1 VSRSIFGRRREEE
14 IVRSMNRL
22 PPGQSLTNDFPVLH
36 YGPVPQVDLATW
48 TLKVFGLVEETVTWS
63 WDEFNKLPRTSLTL
77 DLHCV
82 TRWSKFDTGW
92 EGVSLHTLVK
102 EGYVRPKAE
111 AKYVIQHCELG
122 YTTNT
127 PIDLV
132 LQDNFLLAT
141 HFDGKPITP
150 DHGYPLRGLIGTFA
164 DRSEPKSAYLW
175 KGGKW
180 LRGLEF
186 RADDQLGF
194 WERAGY
200 HNEADP
206 WTEQRF
212 SGGSWLN
219 RF

>member
-1 VSRSIFGRRREEE
+1 MLNQIFNRRDREQQ
-14 IVRSMNRL
+14 MLQANRL
-22 PPGQSLTNDFPVLH
+22 PPGQSLTEKFPVLH
-36 YGPVPQVDLATW
+36 YGPVPQVDLSTW
-48 TLKVFGLVEETVTWS
+48 TLRVFGAVEEEIVWS
-63 WDEFNKLPRTSLTL
+63 WEDFNKLPRTDMTL

-82 TRWSKFDTGW
+82 TRWSKFDTPW
-92 EGVSLHTLVK
+92 EGVSLGQLVR
-102 EGYVRPKAE
+102 EGIIKPKPEAQYV
-111 AKYVIQHCELG
+111 VQHCEYG

-127 PIDLV
+127 PLDLV

-141 HFDGKPITP
+141 HFEGKPITP
-150 DHGYPLRGLIGTFA
+150 DHGYPLRGLVGTFA

-180 LRGLEF
+180 LRALEF

-194 WERAGY
+194 WEQNGY

-212 SGGSWLN
+212 ARGW
-219 RF
+219 